1 MNVHTYH
8 QHAARANSSFA
19 DVSVLVQTAN
29 DSIDTER
36 GNGRSGASVMLNSR
50 YTGSQEHLWSVRVT
64 FLVSYKSPPTFPV
77 TPVLLFH
84 VSPCVILRS
93 GFLLSTGAK
102 LKRERTFK
110 SHTGTHTS
118 THTHTHTQSIK
129 TEAPLKEPRGCL
141 SLSFLAPSQH
151 CQGHSSVEAGA
162 AQSPKERKERE
173 QPPVLLLSH

>member
-118 THTHTHTQSIK
+118 THTSTHTHTQHQD
-129 TEAPLKEPRGCL
+129 RG
-141 SLSFLAPSQH
+141 SSQ
-151 CQGHSSVEAGA
+151 GA
-162 AQSPKERKERE
+162 ARLFVPQ
-173 QPPVLLLSH
+173 LSCSITALPGSQQC